1 MGAPVP
7 DQHER
12 SATLQ
17 PFILLV
23 SMSVLMWAVEV
34 IDLVPNTNLDRWG
47 IRPRQLAGLTG
58 IVTAPFL
65 HAGFLHLL
73 ANTIPFLVLG
83 ALIALSGTARF
94 LEVTALVMLVS
105 GLGTWLV
112 GPAGTDHIGA
122 SGVVFGYLTYL
133 VGRGFYERKIL
144 YLVGG
149 VIVVMLY
156 GPVLWGVLP
165 TTPGISWQGHLFGAV
180 GGLLAARLLHGEPG
194 PDAERSPKSATT

>member
-1 MGAPVP
+1 MTAPVP
-7 DQHER
+7 DQREG
-12 SATLQ
+12 STALQ

-23 SMSVLMWAVEV
+23 AMSALMWVVE
-34 IDLVPNTNLDRWG
+34 IINLIPNTHLDRWG
-47 IRPRQLAGLTG
+47 IRPRQLVGLTG

-65 HAGFLHLL
+65 HAGILHLL

-83 ALIALSGTARF
+83 ALIALSGMGRF
-94 LEVTALVMLVS
+94 VAVTVTVAVVS
-105 GLGTWLV
+105 GLGTWLT
-112 GPAGTDHIGA
+112 GPSGTDHIGA

-149 VIVVMLY
+149 LIVVMLY

-165 TTPGISWQGHLFGAV
+165 TASGVSWQGHLFGAI
-180 GGLLAARLLHGEPG
+180 GGLVAARLLHGEPSAS
-194 PDAERSPKSATT
+194 PEVSSRSAG